1 MEYDD
6 QSKKDVERDEVGNK
20 RLSFSQSAAA
30 PRHTAAKPNLLQ
42 TQWQKKSKFVGGSPL
57 PCRKTL
63 KNF

>member
-20 RLSFSQSAAA
+20 RLSSSLSAAA

-42 TQWQKKSKFVGGSPL
+42 TQWQKMSAVSHYLVENPTKY
-57 PCRKTL
+57 
-63 KNF
+63 